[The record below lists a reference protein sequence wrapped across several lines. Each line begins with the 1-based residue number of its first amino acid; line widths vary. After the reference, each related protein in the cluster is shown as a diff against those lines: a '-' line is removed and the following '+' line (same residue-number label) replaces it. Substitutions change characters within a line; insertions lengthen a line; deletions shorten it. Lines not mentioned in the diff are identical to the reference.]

1 MSDHGSPPPK
11 PPVDYDELFPGR
23 FLKAGLLKGKEVTL
37 TIESVAIEKLPRDNG
52 TDRDRGIVTFREPKT
67 VKQLVLNSTNG
78 QAIKAMFG
86 RVLADWI
93 GKRVTLAPER
103 DRFGRDMVDCIRVV
117 GSPDLPADI
126 QIEVVLPRKK
136 SKPRTL
142 RRTGKARGS
151 SPRAAPSQSA
161 SVAAA
166 LAALPDGDADALADA
181 ETYEP
186 GCEG

>member
-1 MSDHGSPPPK
+1 VSDHGSPPPK

-23 FLKAGLLKGKEVTL
+23 FIKAGLLKGREVTL
-37 TIESVAIEKLPRDNG
+37 TISSVAVEKLPQDDG
-52 TDRDRGIVTFREPKT
+52 TVRDRGIIAFRERPD
-67 VKQLVLNSTNG
+67 KQLVLNSTNG
-78 QAIKAMFG
+78 QCIKAMFG

-103 DRFGRDMVDCIRVV
+103 DRFGREMVDCIRIA

-136 SKPRTL
+136 PKPRTL